1 MRARWEVVWSHA
13 GLWALRELPWRDAAR
28 VDAAVMRFAA
38 TGEGV
43 VATID
48 GDPAEVRLKVLPYGV
63 RLGVNPFERVLT
75 VWWIVRLG
83 GTK

>member
-13 GLWALRELPWRDAAR
+13 GLWSLRELPWRDAAR

-48 GDPAEVRLKVLPYGV
+48 GDPTEVRLKVLPYGV